1 MKEFILKKILISFI
15 TIVGAVS
22 LVFFIIHLIPGDP
35 VENLLGEQALSVD
48 KDRIR
53 KNLGLDK
60 PIHQQYI
67 VFIENLAK
75 GDLGESLYKKGQ
87 KVSTLI
93 AQRFPN
99 TFILALSAMLVA
111 ISLAMGAGI
120 LSSLKRGTIIDTTIM
135 AISGFGISIPAF
147 FLGPLLLLIFCRWW
161 KVLPPPASQEGIL
174 SLVLPSIT
182 LGFALAA
189 FLSRLI
195 RSQMIEVLSEDFIRT
210 AYSKGLSKKRVIFKH
225 AFSNILVVVITIV
238 GMQFGSLL
246 TGAIITER
254 VFAWQGIG
262 TLMIEAISKRDYPVV
277 QGTIILI
284 SSLYVV
290 INLLIDI
297 MYALID
303 PRIRYAKD
311 QS

>member
-1 MKEFILKKILISFI
+1 MREYILKKIVISFI
-15 TIVGAVS
+15 TILGAVS
-22 LVFFIIHLIPGDP
+22 LVFFIIHMIPGDP

-48 KDRIR
+48 KERIR
-53 KNLGLDK
+53 KSLGLDK

-67 VFIENLAK
+67 VFIKNLAR
-75 GDLGESLYKKGQ
+75 GDLGESLYRKGQ
-87 KVSTLI
+87 KVSELI
-93 AQRFPN
+93 RERFPN
-99 TFILALSAMLVA
+99 TFILALSAMLIS
-111 ISLAMGAGI
+111 ISLSMGAGI
-120 LSSLKRGTIIDTTIM
+120 LSALKKGTLIDTTIM

-147 FLGPLLLLIFCRWW
+147 FLGPLLLLIFCRWL
-161 KVLPPPASQEGIL
+161 KILPPPASQEGVL

-225 AFSNILVVVITIV
+225 AFSNILIVVITIV

-290 INLLIDI
+290 INLFVDI
-297 MYALID
+297 IYALID

-311 QS
+311 

>member
-1 MKEFILKKILISFI
+1 MREYILKKIVISFI
-15 TIVGAVS
+15 TILGAVS
-22 LVFFIIHLIPGDP
+22 LVFFIIHMIPGDP

-48 KDRIR
+48 KEKIR
-53 KNLGLDK
+53 KSLGLDK

-67 VFIENLAK
+67 VFIKNLAR
-75 GDLGESLYKKGQ
+75 GDLGESLYRKGQ
-87 KVSTLI
+87 KVSELI
-93 AQRFPN
+93 RERFPN
-99 TFILALSAMLVA
+99 TFILALSAMLIS
-111 ISLAMGAGI
+111 ISLSMGAGI
-120 LSSLKRGTIIDTTIM
+120 LSALKKGTLIDTTIM

-147 FLGPLLLLIFCRWW
+147 FLGPLLLLIFCRWL
-161 KVLPPPASQEGIL
+161 KILPPPASQEGVL

-225 AFSNILVVVITIV
+225 AFSNILIVVITIV

-290 INLLIDI
+290 INLFVDI
-297 MYALID
+297 IYALID

-311 QS
+311 

>member
-1 MKEFILKKILISFI
+1 MREYILKKIVISFI
-15 TIVGAVS
+15 TILGAVS
-22 LVFFIIHLIPGDP
+22 LVFFIIHMIPGDP

-48 KDRIR
+48 KERIR
-53 KNLGLDK
+53 KSLGLDK

-67 VFIENLAK
+67 VFIKNLAR
-75 GDLGESLYKKGQ
+75 GDLGESLYRKGQ
-87 KVSTLI
+87 KVSELI
-93 AQRFPN
+93 RERFPN
-99 TFILALSAMLVA
+99 TFILALSAMLIS
-111 ISLAMGAGI
+111 ISLSMGAGI
-120 LSSLKRGTIIDTTIM
+120 LSALKKGTLIDTTIM

-147 FLGPLLLLIFCRWW
+147 FLGPLLLLIFCRWL
-161 KVLPPPASQEGIL
+161 KILPPPASQEGVL

-225 AFSNILVVVITIV
+225 AFSNILIVVITIV

-290 INLLIDI
+290 INLCVDI
-297 MYALID
+297 IYALID

-311 QS
+311 

>member
-1 MKEFILKKILISFI
+1 MREYILKKIVISFI
-15 TIVGAVS
+15 TILGAVS
-22 LVFFIIHLIPGDP
+22 LVFFIIHMIPGDP

-48 KDRIR
+48 KEKIR
-53 KNLGLDK
+53 KSLGLDK

-67 VFIENLAK
+67 VFIKNLAR
-75 GDLGESLYKKGQ
+75 GDLGESLYRKGQ
-87 KVSTLI
+87 KVSELI
-93 AQRFPN
+93 RERFPN
-99 TFILALSAMLVA
+99 TFILALSAMLIS
-111 ISLAMGAGI
+111 ISLSMGAGI
-120 LSSLKRGTIIDTTIM
+120 LSALKKGTLIDTTIM

-147 FLGPLLLLIFCRWW
+147 FLGPLLLLIFCRWL
-161 KVLPPPASQEGIL
+161 KILPPPASQEGVL

-225 AFSNILVVVITIV
+225 AFSNILIVVITIV

-290 INLLIDI
+290 INLCVDI
-297 MYALID
+297 IYALID

-311 QS
+311 

>member
-311 QS
+311 

>member
-161 KVLPPPASQEGIL
+161 KVLPPPATQEGIL

-311 QS
+311 

>member
-161 KVLPPPASQEGIL
+161 KVLLPPASQEGIL

-311 QS
+311 

>member
-195 RSQMIEVLSEDFIRT
+195 RSQIIEVLSEDFIRT

-311 QS
+311 

>member
-1 MKEFILKKILISFI
+1 MREYILKKIVISFI
-15 TIVGAVS
+15 TILGAVS
-22 LVFFIIHLIPGDP
+22 LVFFIIHMIPGDP

-48 KDRIR
+48 KERIR
-53 KNLGLDK
+53 KSLGLDK

-67 VFIENLAK
+67 VFIKNIAR
-75 GDLGESLYKKGQ
+75 GDLGESLYRKGQ
-87 KVSTLI
+87 KVSELI
-93 AQRFPN
+93 RERFPN
-99 TFILALSAMLVA
+99 TFILALSAMLIS
-111 ISLAMGAGI
+111 ISLSMGAGI
-120 LSSLKRGTIIDTTIM
+120 LSALKKGTLIDTTIM

-147 FLGPLLLLIFCRWW
+147 FLGPLLLLIFCRWL
-161 KVLPPPASQEGIL
+161 KILPPPASQEGVL

-225 AFSNILVVVITIV
+225 AFSNILIVVITIV

-290 INLLIDI
+290 INLCVDI
-297 MYALID
+297 IYALID

-311 QS
+311 

>member
-1 MKEFILKKILISFI
+1 MREYILKKIVISFI
-15 TIVGAVS
+15 TILGAVS
-22 LVFFIIHLIPGDP
+22 LVFFIIHMIPGDP

-48 KDRIR
+48 KERIR
-53 KNLGLDK
+53 KSLGLDK

-67 VFIENLAK
+67 VFIKNLAR
-75 GDLGESLYKKGQ
+75 GDLGESLYRKGQ
-87 KVSTLI
+87 KVSELI
-93 AQRFPN
+93 RERFPN
-99 TFILALSAMLVA
+99 TFILALSAMLIS
-111 ISLAMGAGI
+111 ISLSMGAGI
-120 LSSLKRGTIIDTTIM
+120 LSALKKGTLIDTTIM

-147 FLGPLLLLIFCRWW
+147 FLGPLLLLIFCRWL
-161 KVLPPPASQEGIL
+161 KILPPPASQEGVL

-225 AFSNILVVVITIV
+225 AFSNILIVVITIV

-262 TLMIEAISKRDYPVV
+262 TLMVEAISKRDYPVV

-290 INLLIDI
+290 INLFVDI
-297 MYALID
+297 IYALID

-311 QS
+311 